1 MQEKLLIKDIADQL
15 GVSKT
20 VVSWVLNGKAEERNI
35 SAATQ
40 EKVLKYAEEHH
51 YQPNFIAKSLSLGKT
66 NTIGLIVPNIA
77 DTFYVQVA
85 RTIEI
90 EAEKRGY
97 SMIYSSSEGSGQ
109 KEALLIR
116 LMTSGKVDGL
126 IVAPTRRSRKEFD
139 NMVSNNFPFV
149 LIDRY
154 FPELNSNYVIQNNR
168 QGIFDL
174 ASYMM
179 LKRRERIAII
189 TTEMHLLAMQAR
201 VEGFRQVY
209 EQSGKAFDEEW
220 IKVIDYD
227 NLFHD
232 LFSALRSLVFPQL
245 QVDSILFATHYL
257 AIEGIRILQEFGMEM
272 PDKIAVTSYG
282 DDNCFTMVSPK
293 VTAMRLPFK
302 EMGRRAVDILV
313 PQMADRDLE
322 RKGVVID
329 ATLVVRESC

>member
-1 MQEKLLIKDIADQL
+1 MQKKILIKDIAKDL

-20 VVSWVLNGKAEERNI
+20 VVSWVLNGKSDERSI
-35 SAATQ
+35 SVATQ
-40 EKVLKYAEEHH
+40 EKVLKYAKEHH

-97 SMIYSSSEGSGQ
+97 SMIYSSSEGSGS
-109 KEALLIR
+109 KEALLIQF
-116 LMTSGKVDGL
+116 MCSGKVDGL
-126 IVAPTRRSRKEFD
+126 IVAPTKKTRKEFE
-139 NMVSNNFPFV
+139 NMVANNFPFV
-149 LIDRY
+149 LIDRH
-154 FPELNSNYVIQNNR
+154 FPEMNTNYVIQNNR

-179 LKRRERIAII
+179 LKKRERIAII
-189 TTEMHLLAMQAR
+189 TTEMHLLAMQLR
-201 VEGFRQVY
+201 VEGYRKVY
-209 EQSGKAFDEEW
+209 EESGKPFDENW
-220 IKVIDYD
+220 IKVINYN
-227 NLFHD
+227 NLFQD

-257 AIEGIRILQEFGMEM
+257 AIEGIKILQEFGVDM
-272 PDKIAVTSYG
+272 PEKIAVTSYG
-282 DDNCFTMVSPK
+282 DDNCFTIVKPK
-293 VTAMRLPFK
+293 VTAMQLPFE

-313 PQMADRDLE
+313 PRITERDMDR
-322 RKGVVID
+322 KAVVID
-329 ATLVVRESC
+329 ARLVVRESC

>member
-1 MQEKLLIKDIADQL
+1 MQQKLLIKDIAGDL

-20 VVSWVLNGKAEERNI
+20 VVSWVLNGKADERNI
-35 SAATQ
+35 STATR
-40 EKVLKYAEEHH
+40 ERVLKYAEEHH

-97 SMIYSSSEGSGQ
+97 SMVYSSSEGSGS
-109 KEALLIR
+109 KEELLIR
-116 LMTSGKVDGL
+116 LMSSGRVDGL
-126 IVAPTRRSRKEFD
+126 IVAPTRKSRREFE

-154 FPELNSNYVIQNNR
+154 FPELNTNYVIQNNH

-179 LKRRERIAII
+179 LKKRERIAII

-201 VEGFRQVY
+201 VEGYRQVY
-209 EQSGKAFDEEW
+209 EQSGLAFDEEW

-232 LFSALRSLVFPQL
+232 LFSALRSLVFPKL
-245 QVDSILFATHYL
+245 QIDSILFATHYL
-257 AIEGIRILQEFGMEM
+257 AIEGIKILQEFGVDM

-282 DDNCFTMVSPK
+282 DDNCFTMVRPK
-293 VTAMRLPFK
+293 ITAMQLPFA
-302 EMGRRAVDILV
+302 EMGRSAVDILV
-313 PQMADRDLE
+313 PRIMDRDME
-322 RKGVVID
+322 RKAVVID
-329 ATLVVRESC
+329 ATLTVRDSC